1 MKRGKWSVEIASVGI
16 KVTVHLQWLAYLQ
29 PPNGSMRGVSFI
41 NCTPASIF
49 RGGQMLSAE
58 RGKKTVTFARL
69 PFIPTSP
76 HCVNF

>member
-1 MKRGKWSVEIASVGI
+1 MKRGKWPVNRLGWNKSHGTFTMARLF
-16 KVTVHLQWLAYLQ
+16 TT
-29 PPNGSMRGVSFI
+29 PNGSMHGVSFI
-41 NCTPASIF
+41 NCTSASIF